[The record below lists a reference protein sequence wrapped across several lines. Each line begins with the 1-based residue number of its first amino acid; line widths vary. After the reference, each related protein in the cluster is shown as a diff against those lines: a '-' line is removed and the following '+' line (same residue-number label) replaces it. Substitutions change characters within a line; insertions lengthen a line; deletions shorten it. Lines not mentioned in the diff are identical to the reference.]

1 ATDYALA
8 YAISHNARVVLSVPC
23 CQHELNKQIRCDALA
38 IPFSYGLIKERTA
51 ALFTDSIRAA
61 LLSALGYEAQI
72 LEFIDT
78 EHTPKNILIR
88 AMKKGDSPATPDSA
102 KMQEIRKLCDFLQA
116 KPTLLKLLDA

>member
-1 ATDYALA
+1 M
-8 YAISHNARVVLSVPC
+8 SVPC